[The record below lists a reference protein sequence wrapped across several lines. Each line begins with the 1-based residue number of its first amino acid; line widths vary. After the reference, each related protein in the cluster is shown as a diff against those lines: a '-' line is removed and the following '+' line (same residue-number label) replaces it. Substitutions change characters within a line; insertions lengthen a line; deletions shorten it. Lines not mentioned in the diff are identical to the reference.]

1 MAAATDRALRTAYD
15 RTVPPKTQRLFGVVA
30 YEGTDYVGWQTQASG
45 RGVQDVLER
54 RLSHLFGARVYVAG
68 SGRTD
73 KGVHACSQV
82 FHFELPEEPVI
93 RAPMLTAALGES
105 AEALAACVQ
114 QMLTGP
120 ASGLPADVQITHIA
134 QAPAGFHARDSCIG
148 KRYVYTIHE
157 GSGSPFVARYRW
169 LLGAGKRLDV
179 DAMSAAARVLVG
191 THDFSTFGVRMP
203 TDPREPVKVMRR
215 LEVRRH
221 LRVED
226 PVRAAASSAA
236 DAHEPRAAGEHGP
249 AVNESVVTICAEC
262 DRFLYNMMRLISGTL
277 VQVGLGKLRAD
288 QVSELLAARGRA
300 ASGGVFKA
308 PAQGLCLER
317 CFLEGVDDPWP
328 ERGDVELA
336 AGVEEEGKHNHKQQP
351 LDLSDAD

>member
-1 MAAATDRALRTAYD
+1 ME
-15 RTVPPKTQRLFGVVA
+15 TQPTEVELGLAVKKVSKYHA
-30 YEGTDYVGWQTQASG
+30 EENYVSAF
-45 RGVQDVLER
+45 VLE
-54 RLSHLFGARVYVAG
+54 L
-68 SGRTD
+68 
-73 KGVHACSQV
+73 
-82 FHFELPEEPVI
+82 
-93 RAPMLTAALGES
+93 M
-105 AEALAACVQ
+105 
-114 QMLTGP
+114 
-120 ASGLPADVQITHIA
+120 
-134 QAPAGFHARDSCIG
+134 
-148 KRYVYTIHE
+148 
-157 GSGSPFVARYRW
+157 ARYRW
-169 LLGAGKRLDV
+169 VLGAGKRLDL
-179 DAMSAAARVLVG
+179 DAMAAAARVLVG

-236 DAHEPRAAGEHGP
+236 DAHEPRAGGEHGP
-249 AVNESVVTICAEC
+249 ADNESVVTICAEC

-288 QVSELLAARGRA
+288 EVSELLAARGRA

-328 ERGDVELA
+328 ERGDLEVA
-336 AGVEEEGKHNHKQQP
+336 AGGEQEAKHMKQAATP
-351 LDLSDAD
+351 LDLSDAN